1 MKAETE
7 ETQNHHDTHH
17 QHGHHQQHGQS
28 SFDARS
34 VQPVSDMSS
43 ADISKFMAGSQKGK
57 AQPLQGFD
65 EDYTDIVDYIVR
77 STHKIWE
84 EKGIGLIYTHYRHN
98 VLIHT
103 SDGMTYGRDK
113 VIADSIKTM
122 AAFPDV
128 RLYADD
134 VIWSG
139 NDEDGFHSSH
149 RIVWVGHNTGYSIYG
164 PPTGRKVVRRGIA
177 HCFVKENRIIE
188 EWISRDELAL
198 VRQLGFNEFDL
209 ARKHAAQDAA
219 KGIKGPE
226 SRAHGEVERLWGQSP
241 PEWMEPKQGD
251 SFDVEDFVQ
260 RSIHEIWNWRLLG
273 RVGLY
278 YSRNY
283 LCHTSTNRTLY
294 GLGDFKANILALLA
308 AFPDAAMRVDHVC
321 WLGNDEEGY
330 RVATRWT
337 LQGTHDG
344 PGMYGEPTGQRVT
357 LMGITHQVIKDGKF
371 IKEWTAFDE
380 FALLKQL
387 YWPKDE
393 YEMERALGR
402 SGLPL

>member
-1 MKAETE
+1 MEAETGD
-7 ETQNHHDTHH
+7 TQRQPKHHH
-17 QHGHHQQHGQS
+17 HGHS

-34 VQPVSDMSS
+34 VQPVADVSGV
-43 ADISKFMAGSQKGK
+43 DISKFMAGAQRGKGSS
-57 AQPLQGFD
+57 LEGSGD
-65 EDYTDIVDYIVR
+65 DYTGIVDYIVR

-84 EKGIGLIYTHYRHN
+84 EKGIGHIYTHYRHN
-98 VLIHT
+98 ALIHT

-139 NDEDGFHSSH
+139 NEEDGFHSSH

-177 HCFVKENRIIE
+177 HCFVKDNRIIE

-198 VRQLGFNEFDL
+198 VRQLGFNEFEL
-209 ARKHAAQDAA
+209 ARKHASRDAA
-219 KGIKGPE
+219 NGLKGPE
-226 SRAHGEVERLWGQSP
+226 SRTHGEVERLWGQNP
-241 PEWMEPKQGD
+241 PEIMEPKAGD
-251 SFDVEDFVQ
+251 GFDVEDFVQ
-260 RSIHEIWNWRLLG
+260 RSMHEIWNWRLLG
-273 RVGLY
+273 RVGTY
-278 YSRNY
+278 YSNNY

-294 GLGDFKANILALLA
+294 GLGDFKAYILALLA
-308 AFPDAAMRVDHVC
+308 AFPDAAMRVDHIC
-321 WLGNDEEGY
+321 WLGNEEEGY

-357 LMGITHQVIKDGKF
+357 LMGITHHVIKDGQF

-387 YWPKDE
+387 YWP
-393 YEMERALGR
+393 
-402 SGLPL
+402 SGAEAST

>member
-1 MKAETE
+1 MSKATDKA
-7 ETQNHHDTHH
+7 QKHDAYE
-17 QHGHHQQHGQS
+17 HGS
-28 SFDARS
+28 TFDAGA
-34 VQPVSDMSS
+34 VHPINDVSS
-43 ADISKFMAGSQKGK
+43 ADISKFVSAGTPRGK
-57 AQPLQGFD
+57 NQSLKGFD

-84 EKGIGLIYTHYRHN
+84 EKGIGLIYSHYRHN
-98 VLIHT
+98 ALIHT

-113 VIADSIKTM
+113 VISDSIKTM

-134 VIWSG
+134 VIWAG
-139 NDEDGFHSSH
+139 DDEVGFHSSH
-149 RIVWVGHNTGYSIYG
+149 RIVWVGHNTGHSIYG

-198 VRQLGFNEFDL
+198 VRQLGFDAFAL
-209 ARKHAAQDAA
+209 ARKLAA
-219 KGIKGPE
+219 KDALNGIKGPE
-226 SRAHGEVERLWGQSP
+226 PRTHGEVERLWGQHP
-241 PEWMEPKQGD
+241 PEVMEPRENE
-251 SFDVEDFVQ
+251 SFDVRDFVE
-260 RSIHEIWNWRLLG
+260 RSMHEIWNWRLLG
-273 RVGLY
+273 RVGTY
-278 YSRNY
+278 YSKNY

-294 GLGDFKANILALLA
+294 GLGDFKAYILALLA
-308 AFPDAAMRVDHVC
+308 AFPDAAMRVDHIC
-321 WLGNDEEGY
+321 WLGSEDDGY

-337 LQGTHDG
+337 LQGTHEG
-344 PGMYGEPTGQRVT
+344 PGMYGEPTGQRIT
-357 LMGITHQVIKDGKF
+357 LMGITHQVVKDGKF
-371 IKEWTAFDE
+371 VKEWTVFDE